1 MKKLMIPAMSLLAMA
16 MMLAPSTSRAEVLF
30 EDDFDGPA
38 GEKLIQREPNVINKG
53 SAMYLGHAQLL
64 LNESKQVVASQGSG
78 AVSLPLPEIKAGDV
92 ITLTATVRVAGESVT
107 WIGIGFTEEPQTL
120 SSYGQITAAVRADG
134 AGRVFTG
141 AQKDGFLLYK
151 EKDNIASSAAN
162 VTEPVRL
169 QMSFDTGKFK
179 LSVKV
184 DDSVIYDGPVDY
196 MTQEKL
202 RYATFE
208 LVRQNDATSA
218 SPGYCDDFKVEVS
231 KP

>member
-1 MKKLMIPAMSLLAMA
+1 MGLLTAAAVFAPAMIQ
-16 MMLAPSTSRAEVLF
+16 AEVLF
-30 EDDFDGPA
+30 EDDFDGPSA
-38 GEKLIQREPNVINKG
+38 ERLIQREPNVINKG
-53 SAMYLGHAQLL
+53 SAMYLGHAQLV
-64 LNESKQVVASQGSG
+64 LNESKQVVSSQGSG
-78 AVSLPLPEIKAGDV
+78 AVSLPLPEIKAGDI
-92 ITLTATVRVAGESVT
+92 ITLTATIRVAGEPVT

-151 EKDNIASSAAN
+151 EKDNVARSAAD

-196 MTQEKL
+196 MTQDKL
-202 RYATFE
+202 RYATLE
-208 LVRQNDATSA
+208 LVRQNDVTSA
-218 SPGYCDDFKVEVS
+218 TPGYCDDFKVEVS